1 MKLILASSSKYR
13 QAMLSRLTND
23 FTVIAPGLDE
33 SHLPGES
40 PLQIALRLSLEKAKA
55 VAGNAQG
62 QDWVIIGS
70 DQTATV
76 DGTSTIGKPHTHA
89 AAMTQLQKA
98 SGNRMMFHSGLAV
111 LRPSTGFQEAV
122 SIDTT
127 VEFRTL
133 TDDEINRYLL
143 KEQPYD
149 CTGSAKIESLGIAL
163 VNKVQCDDP
172 TALVGLPLIALSQML
187 ARAGLKLL

>member
-13 QAMLSRLTND
+13 QAMLRRLTDD
-23 FTVIAPGLDE
+23 FAVIQPGLDE
-33 SHLPGES
+33 GHLQGES

-55 VAGNAQG
+55 VEDKAQG
-62 QDWVIIGS
+62 EDWIIIGS
-70 DQTATV
+70 DQTATI
-76 DGTSTIGKPHTHA
+76 DGVATIGKPVTHA
-89 AAMTQLQKA
+89 AAMTQLRLA
-98 SGNRMMFHSGLAV
+98 SGNHMTFHSGLAV
-111 LRPSTGFQEAV
+111 LRPSTGFQEVV
-122 SIDTT
+122 SINTS

-143 KEQPYD
+143 IEQPYD

-163 VNKVQCDDP
+163 VNKVICDDP

-187 ARAGLKLL
+187 SRAGLTLF

>member
-23 FTVIAPGLDE
+23 FTVIAPGVDE
-33 SHLPGES
+33 SHLSGES
-40 PLQIALRLSLEKAKA
+40 PLQIALRLSMDKAKA
-55 VAGNAQG
+55 VAGDAQD

-76 DGTSTIGKPHTHA
+76 DGASTIGKPHTHA

-98 SGNRMMFHSGLAV
+98 SGNSMMFHSGLAV
-111 LRPSTGFQEAV
+111 LRPRTGFQEVV